1 MVSIRKV
8 TLGLLLA
15 SALSALFMAVFLLW
29 NYREWPQVPLR
40 PPYAAELDERTRLLQ
55 ERVEAL
61 NKRASQVELLVLLL
75 LGASGLYSIV
85 FIGSAYVSAMRFA
98 RQADQSIAK
107 INHQI
112 GLSIGDVRELKEEVR
127 RTLHDQVNQS
137 QSQVNVELAGLYR
150 SFAAICASTDPARGI
165 SCLDRALAL
174 APSPDIHY
182 DLACCHAAAHDFE
195 HAVRELTLAFQV
207 QSKALDERLAQDIEE
222 GGKLYE
228 LASTPPFDKAVNDV
242 LLTVVL

>member
-40 PPYAAELDERTRLLQ
+40 PPYAAELDERTRQLQ
-55 ERVEAL
+55 ERVEVL
-61 NKRASQVELLVLLL
+61 NKRASEVELLLLLL

-85 FIGSAYVSAMRFA
+85 FIGSSYLSAMRFA
-98 RQADQSIAK
+98 RQADRSIAR

-112 GLSIGDVRELKEEVR
+112 GLSMGDLRELKAEVQ
-127 RTLHDQVNQS
+127 RTLLDQLNES
-137 QSQVNVELAGLYR
+137 QSRMTAELAGLYR
-150 SFAAICASTDPARGI
+150 SFASVCASTDPARAI
-165 SCLDRALAL
+165 SCLDRAIAL
-174 APSPDIHY
+174 APSPEVHY
-182 DLACCHAAAHDFE
+182 ELACCYAATHDFE
-195 HAVRELTLAFQV
+195 HAVRELALAFQEH
-207 QSKALDERLAQDIEE
+207 SKALDERLARDIEE
-222 GGKLYE
+222 GGYLYE